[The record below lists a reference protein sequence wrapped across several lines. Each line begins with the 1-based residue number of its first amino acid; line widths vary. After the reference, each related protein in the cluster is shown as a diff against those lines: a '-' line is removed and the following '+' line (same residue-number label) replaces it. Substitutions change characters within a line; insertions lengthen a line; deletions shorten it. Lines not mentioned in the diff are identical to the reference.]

1 MTPRRTRDSQRP
13 RSGRTERPS
22 RGTFLV
28 RRIAL
33 LTLVVACLVV
43 PVVAVAMQAF
53 GPHGSGTSSELV
65 CSQTTDPCQLPK
77 SATSATSP

>member
-1 MTPRRTRDSQRP
+1 MTRRRTRDSQRP
-13 RSGRTERPS
+13 RPDRAQRPS

-43 PVVAVAMQAF
+43 PVVAVAVQAF
-53 GPHGSGTSSELV
+53 GSHGSGASSELV
-65 CSQTTDPCQLPK
+65 CSQTTNPCQLPK